1 MIRFISVLLWVFSL
15 STIYAQSREELEIE
29 RNRIIQE
36 IELAQLSL
44 EETSQNKNEKLRELQ
59 LLNDKISKRKSL
71 IGNLKNSVLQAEQL
85 ILQNEESLINYESQ
99 LANIKDQYGKLL
111 RITYLKKLSTNEWAY
126 LLSVEN
132 LNQAFLRWRYMK
144 QFERYCADKAA
155 QIKNLQKEI
164 DSKIQ
169 NIEEFKSKQSQLLQ
183 NESSQISKLQKDQ
196 NEKNK
201 ILSELKKDESQ
212 LRANLVKAKKE
223 REKLNFAIENA
234 IVSELNRR
242 KNELEEADIEVLSE
256 HFSDNKGKL
265 PWPLTNGYVSGKFGV
280 QNHPTLKG
288 VQINNN
294 GIDIQSN
301 SGAVVLAVHPGKVI
315 GIAQIPGYDNMV
327 IVQHGDF
334 YTVYS
339 RLSRVLVQKEKMI
352 KIGAPIGNIS
362 DSDSILHFE
371 IWKNKSK
378 ENPEKWLREK

>member
-1 MIRFISVLLWVFSL
+1 MIRYFNIILLVFSF
-15 STIYAQSREELEIE
+15 STVVAQSREELEKE
-29 RNRIIQE
+29 RSRIIQE
-36 IELAQLSL
+36 IELAEQTL
-44 EETSQNKNEKLRELQ
+44 EETSQNKNERLRELQ
-59 LLNDKISKRKSL
+59 LLNDKISKRQSL
-71 IGNLKNSVLQAEQL
+71 INNIKNSILQSEQS
-85 ILQNEESLINYESQ
+85 IIQNEESLANYEKQ
-99 LANIKDQYGKLL
+99 LVNIKDQYSKLL

-144 QFERYCADKAA
+144 QFEKYCSDKAA
-155 QIKNLQKEI
+155 QIKNIQEEI

-169 NIEEFKSKQSQLLQ
+169 NIEEFKLNQSQLLK

-201 ILSELKKDESQ
+201 ILSVLKKDENQ
-212 LRANLVKAKKE
+212 LKANLTKAKKE
-223 REKLNFAIENA
+223 REKLNSAIENA

-242 KNELEEADIEVLSE
+242 ENEINESNYADLSE
-256 HFSDNKGKL
+256 NFNENKGKL
-265 PWPLTNGYVSGKFGV
+265 PWPLTNGYVSGKFGI
-280 QNHPTLKG
+280 QDHPTLKG

-301 SGAVVLAVHPGKVI
+301 AGAVVLAVHPGKVI

-339 RLSRVLVQKEKMI
+339 RLERVLVQKEKMI
-352 KIGAPIGNIS
+352 KAGTPIGNVS
-362 DSDSILHFE
+362 DSNSNLHFE

-378 ENPEKWLREK
+378 ENPEKWLRKK